1 VTTEWQQHEAPLEGE
16 RRTGY
21 GRREEDEWSPRTGEP
36 PIGFRSLAA
45 TLLTFCLG
53 LAILYLGFGLVGA
66 ADFGDSIGFTI
77 GAIVLAALWV
87 FGAWQRSRKGA
98 YWITRNE
105 RERRGF

>member
-1 VTTEWQQHEAPLEGE
+1 VSAWRQPHEDPVYESE
-16 RRTGY
+16 RRSAY
-21 GRREEDEWSPRTGEP
+21 REPEDDYNERADPQIR
-36 PIGFRSLAA
+36 FRNLAA

-77 GAIVLAALWV
+77 GAIVLATLWV
-87 FGAWQRSRKGA
+87 LGAWQRSRKGA
-98 YWITRNE
+98 YWVTRNE

>member
-1 VTTEWQQHEAPLEGE
+1 VNAWRQHDDPVYESE
-16 RRTGY
+16 RRAAY
-21 GRREEDEWSPRTGEP
+21 REPEDDYAPRADP
-36 PIGFRSLAA
+36 QIRFRNLAA

-77 GAIVLAALWV
+77 GAIVLAGLWV
-87 FGAWQRSRKGA
+87 LGAWQRSRKGA
-98 YWITRNE
+98 HWVTRSE

>member
-1 VTTEWQQHEAPLEGE
+1 VSTWRQPHDDPAYEAERRGLYREGE
-16 RRTGY
+16 
-21 GRREEDEWSPRTGEP
+21 EEYEQRGEP
-36 PIGFRSLAA
+36 QIGFRNLAA

-53 LAILYLGFGLVGA
+53 LAILYVGFALVGA

-77 GAIVLAALWV
+77 AAIVLAGLWV
-87 FGAWQRSRKGA
+87 LGAWQRQRKGA